1 MGEKSNLPLF
11 ETKSADNRF
20 IFRLYT
26 LSIFIS
32 ICFIFYFRIH
42 HLPESKAA
50 EKLAWLGAFFSELW
64 FAFYWFLTV
73 IVRWNPSYRQ
83 TFKDRLSQR
92 YEGDFPGIDIFVC
105 TADPVIEPPTIV
117 INTVLSIMAYNYP
130 PEKMSIYLSDDG
142 GSDLTFYA
150 LLESSQF
157 SKKWLPFCRK
167 FNVEPRSPEAYF
179 RSAVEPLNDCLWSTE
194 LSSIKNLYEDMKKR
208 IETVAELGRI
218 PDDIR
223 KQHKGFLEWDTV
235 LSQRDHQTIL
245 QIVIDG
251 RDPMAVDSEEQPLP
265 TLVYLAREK
274 RPQYNHHFKAGAMN
288 ALIRVSSRISNA
300 PIILNVDC
308 DMYSNNMD
316 SVRDVL
322 CFFMDEENGDE
333 IGFIQFP
340 QTFDN
345 LTTNDLYSSSFD
357 VINKVELHG
366 MDNNGGPPY
375 IGTGCFHR
383 RETLCGRK
391 YRRGSK
397 SESLK
402 WDHHQRIQDS
412 ASVLEETCKPLASCG
427 YEENTEWGKEMGLKY
442 GCPVEDVLTGF
453 AIHCRGWRS
462 IYFNPERKGFLGV
475 APTTL
480 LQSLVQHKRWTEGDL
495 QIFLSQYC
503 PLLYGHGKIPLKL
516 QLSYCVYLLWAANCL
531 ASLYYVTIPSL
542 CLLRGI
548 SLFPKVSSQ
557 WSYPFIYTIMATSTC
572 SAGEFVWCG
581 GTLRG
586 WWNDQRIWLYKRT
599 ASYFFAFFDNILRL
613 LGTSKSAF
621 VITAKVAD
629 NDVSKRYE
637 RELMEFGAPSPMFTI
652 LTTLAWLNAL
662 SFIGVLLKLAVH
674 GQTPDQLAMQI
685 ILCGLLVCVNQPLYE
700 GIFLRKDKGKMPTS
714 VAYKSAAYA
723 LVACSLAYV

>member
-1 MGEKSNLPLF
+1 
-11 ETKSADNRF
+11 
-20 IFRLYT
+20 
-26 LSIFIS
+26 
-32 ICFIFYFRIH
+32 
-42 HLPESKAA
+42 
-50 EKLAWLGAFFSELW
+50 
-64 FAFYWFLTV
+64 
-73 IVRWNPSYRQ
+73 
-83 TFKDRLSQR
+83 
-92 YEGDFPGIDIFVC
+92 
-105 TADPVIEPPTIV
+105 
-117 INTVLSIMAYNYP
+117 
-130 PEKMSIYLSDDG
+130 
-142 GSDLTFYA
+142 
-150 LLESSQF
+150 
-157 SKKWLPFCRK
+157 
-167 FNVEPRSPEAYF
+167 
-179 RSAVEPLNDCLWSTE
+179 
-194 LSSIKNLYEDMKKR
+194 MKKR

-235 LSQRDHQTIL
+235 LSRRDHQTIL

-316 SVRDVL
+316 S
-322 CFFMDEENGDE
+322 
-333 IGFIQFP
+333 FP
-340 QTFDN
+340 QNFDN
-345 LTTNDLYSSSFD
+345 LTTNDLYGSSFD

-366 MDNNGGPPY
+366 MDNNGGPLY

-383 RETLCGRK
+383 RETL
-391 YRRGSK
+391 
-397 SESLK
+397 
-402 WDHHQRIQDS
+402 IQDS

-462 IYFNPERKGFLGV
+462 VYFNPERKGFLGV

-557 WSYPFIYTIMATSTC
+557 WSYPFIYTIMATSAY

-581 GTLRG
+581 GTVRG
-586 WWNDQRIWLYKRT
+586 WWNDQRMWLYKRT
-599 ASYFFAFFDNILRL
+599 TSYFFAFLDNILRL

-621 VITAKVAD
+621 VVTAKVAD

-700 GIFLRKDKGKMPTS
+700 GIFL
-714 VAYKSAAYA
+714 
-723 LVACSLAYV
+723 